1 MIIEKAVKTANDL
14 ELILIADKLMSDGRD
29 YHDMIDDSIV
39 IVRDNGQVWLC
50 KLGDENNLD
59 TAELIERIM

>member
-1 MIIEKAVKTANDL
+1 MIIEKTVKTANDL
-14 ELILIADKLMSDGRD
+14 GLILIADKLVSDGRD
-29 YHDMIDDSIV
+29 YHDMINDLIV

-50 KLGDENNLD
+50 KLGEENNLD

>member
-1 MIIEKAVKTANDL
+1 MIIEKTVKTANDL
-14 ELILIADKLMSDGRD
+14 GLILIADKLMSDGRD
-29 YHDMIDDSIV
+29 YHDMLNDLIV

-50 KLGDENNLD
+50 KLGEENNLD

>member
-1 MIIEKAVKTANDL
+1 MIIEKTVKTANDL
-14 ELILIADKLMSDGRD
+14 GLILIADKLISDGRD
-29 YHDMIDDSIV
+29 YHDMLDDLIV

-50 KLGDENNLD
+50 KLGEENNLD

>member
-1 MIIEKAVKTANDL
+1 MIIEKTVKTANDL
-14 ELILIADKLMSDGRD
+14 GLILIADKLMSDGRD
-29 YHDMIDDSIV
+29 YHDMHDLIV

-50 KLGDENNLD
+50 KLGEENNLD